1 MLRVGKL
8 TDLTKQQQQQQQPA
22 AGGAGG
28 TPAAAAPGEV
38 LPPVLQH
45 LVNTLAH
52 IDAERERRR
61 QERQQQQGLQQ
72 GAPSQCA
79 FRALTKSYPS
89 DRQLRES
96 TGISIAFSTHSA
108 QTQDGSS

>member
-8 TDLTKQQQQQQQPA
+8 TDLTKQQQQQQPAA

-28 TPAAAAPGEV
+28 GAPPGEV

-52 IDAERERRR
+52 IDQERERKR
-61 QERQQQQGLQQ
+61 QEQQQQLQQ
-72 GAPSQCA
+72 GAPFQCA
-79 FRALTKSYPS
+79 FRALKHAVPF
-89 DRQLRES
+89 RCGVREDPPVRPQPVYTTPQIQEGLS
-96 TGISIAFSTHSA
+96 
-108 QTQDGSS
+108 